1 MQFVGFATFYFLLL
15 NVGLKWPL
23 STFQLFLRVCVCV
36 TEFSCC
42 FVWGGKLMNS
52 ANKMHKGALPLSSVN
67 KSHYG
72 TKFFFGCFFKKK
84 KGGGGYSRYFIF
96 SALFK
101 QEVIQRLRARCISF
115 SARIPVMN
123 LIQESRIYVCLS
135 HQFARVRVV
144 LCIVL
149 KM

>member
-1 MQFVGFATFYFLLL
+1 
-15 NVGLKWPL
+15 
-23 STFQLFLRVCVCV
+23 
-36 TEFSCC
+36 
-42 FVWGGKLMNS
+42 MNS

-84 KGGGGYSRYFIF
+84 GGRR
-96 SALFK
+96 LFP
-101 QEVIQRLRARCISF
+101 VFHIPY
-115 SARIPVMN
+115 ARIPVMN
-123 LIQESRIYVCLS
+123 LKIIQESRIYVCLS

>member
-1 MQFVGFATFYFLLL
+1 
-15 NVGLKWPL
+15 
-23 STFQLFLRVCVCV
+23 
-36 TEFSCC
+36 
-42 FVWGGKLMNS
+42 MNS

-84 KGGGGYSRYFIF
+84 KGGGGGGYSRYFIF

-123 LIQESRIYVCLS
+123 LKIIQESRIYVCLS

>member
-1 MQFVGFATFYFLLL
+1 
-15 NVGLKWPL
+15 
-23 STFQLFLRVCVCV
+23 
-36 TEFSCC
+36 
-42 FVWGGKLMNS
+42 MNS

-67 KSHYG
+67 KSHYE
-72 TKFFFGCFFKKK
+72 TKFFFGCFFKKR
-84 KGGGGYSRYFIF
+84 GGGGYSRYFIF

-101 QEVIQRLRARCISF
+101 QEVIQWLRARCISF
-115 SARIPVMN
+115 GARIPVMN
-123 LIQESRIYVCLS
+123 LKIIQEARIYVCLS